1 MFDFS
6 IYKAILSCYVIDDS
20 FKRFFIYN
28 LLKLSKFS
36 LFLTNMRRFNKINIL
51 FVFNKKTF
59 YFIPE

>member
-6 IYKAILSCYVIDDS
+6 IYKAILLCYVIDDS

-51 FVFNKKTF
+51 LVFNKKTF